1 MKNFIPT
8 KICLCLI
15 AGLFLFASC
24 LTETTDVY
32 VFSME
37 NSMSLT
43 NSDAK
48 DVINYVSSRM
58 NFDVIQVTVCDCDEA
73 EGIAQAKQIFESRL
87 QAIDD
92 SELNAKLQGNDFYSI
107 YLVMEPTGS
116 DEKQVRIA
124 SKEWP
129 TE

>member
-1 MKNFIPT
+1 M
-8 KICLCLI
+8 CLI

-73 EGIAQAKQIFESRL
+73 EGIAQAKQIDNTLSYYKLPLDNGKIMIYTSLAATEQ
-87 QAIDD
+87 QAKRFKQQC
-92 SELNAKLQGNDFYSI
+92 A
-107 YLVMEPTGS
+107 GS
-116 DEKQVRIA
+116 VPDAWIFKRRVR
-124 SKEWP
+124 
-129 TE
+129 